1 MDPISTIALAGGL
14 SWASGFRL
22 YATIFA
28 VGILSKFQVITLPE
42 SLNILSNPIL
52 IGATG
57 ILMVVEFLA
66 DKFPYIDSVWD
77 GLQAFIR
84 IPAGALLAMGA
95 INTNDPLIASLAAI
109 LGASLTGI
117 THATKASGRALIN
130 TTPEPITNI
139 TTSIA
144 EDGLWLA
151 GGWLA
156 LVYPMLFLGILLI
169 LLIVM
174 LWLLPKIWRGLR
186 SIFFTRRKKP
196 PLTETLVD

>member
-1 MDPISTIALAGGL
+1 MDPISSIALASGL

-28 VGILSKFQVITLPE
+28 VGILSKFEVVTLPD
-42 SLNILSNPIL
+42 SLDILSNPII
-52 IGATG
+52 IGISG

-66 DKFPYIDSVWD
+66 DKFPYIDSIWD

-95 INTNDPLIASLAAI
+95 INSNDPLIASLVAI
-109 LGASLTGI
+109 LGGSLSGI

-130 TTPEPITNI
+130 TTPEPVTNI
-139 TTSIA
+139 TTSVA

-156 LVYPMLFLGILLI
+156 LVYPMFFLGILLI
-169 LLIVM
+169 LVIFM

-186 SIFFTRRKKP
+186 SIFFTPKRNR
-196 PLTETLVD
+196 LDQNAN

>member
-1 MDPISTIALAGGL
+1 
-14 SWASGFRL
+14 
-22 YATIFA
+22 
-28 VGILSKFQVITLPE
+28 
-42 SLNILSNPIL
+42 
-52 IGATG
+52 
-57 ILMVVEFLA
+57 MVVEFLA

-77 GLQAFIR
+77 GLQAFIS

-95 INTNDPLIASLAAI
+95 INSNDPLIASLVAI

-130 TTPEPITNI
+130 TTPEPATNI
-139 TTSIA
+139 TTSVV
-144 EDGLWLA
+144 EDGVWLA

-169 LLIVM
+169 VM

-186 SIFFTRRKKP
+186 SIFLTPRKKSSVS
-196 PLTETLVD
+196 ER

>member
-1 MDPISTIALAGGL
+1 MDPVSSIALASGL

-28 VGILSKFQVITLPE
+28 VGILSKFQLIILPD
-42 SLNILSNPIL
+42 SLNILSNPIV
-52 IGATG
+52 IGITCM
-57 ILMVVEFLA
+57 LMVIEFLA

-77 GLQAFIR
+77 GFQAFIH

-95 INTNDPLIASLAAI
+95 INTSDPLIATLVAI

-117 THATKASGRALIN
+117 THATKSSGRALIN
-130 TTPEPITNI
+130 TTPEPVTNI

-144 EDGLWLA
+144 EDGVWLA

-156 LVYPMLFLGILLI
+156 LVYPMFFLCVLI
-169 LLIVM
+169 VFVIVM

-186 SIFFTRRKKP
+186 SIFFTPKRNR
-196 PLTETLVD
+196 LDQNAN

>member
-1 MDPISTIALAGGL
+1 MDPVSSIALASGL

-28 VGILSKFQVITLPE
+28 VGILSKFQLITLPD
-42 SLNILSNPIL
+42 SLNILSNPIV
-52 IGATG
+52 IGITG
-57 ILMVVEFLA
+57 MLMVIEFLA

-77 GLQAFIR
+77 GFQAFIR

-95 INTNDPLIASLAAI
+95 INTSDPLIATLVAI

-130 TTPEPITNI
+130 TTPEPVTNI

-144 EDGLWLA
+144 EDGVWLA

-156 LVYPMLFLGILLI
+156 LMYPMFFLCVLI
-169 LLIVM
+169 VFVVVM

-186 SIFFTRRKKP
+186 SIFFTPKRNR
-196 PLTETLVD
+196 LDQNAN

>member
-1 MDPISTIALAGGL
+1 MDPVSSIALASGL

-28 VGILSKFQVITLPE
+28 VGILSKFEVVTLPD
-42 SLNILSNPIL
+42 SLDILSNPIL
-52 IGATG
+52 IGISG
-57 ILMVVEFLA
+57 FLMVVEFLA

-95 INTNDPLIASLAAI
+95 INTSDPLIAALVAI

-130 TTPEPITNI
+130 TTPEPVTNI
-139 TTSIA
+139 TTSVV
-144 EDGLWLA
+144 EDGVWLA

-156 LVYPMLFLGILLI
+156 LVYPMFFLGILLI
-169 LLIVM
+169 LVIFM

-186 SIFFTRRKKP
+186 SIFFTPKRNR
-196 PLTETLVD
+196 LDQNAN